1 MNFIYINSHIIQN
14 PLELTFS
21 LLPSTHT
28 HTHSTHARTRT
39 NTHTHEKK
47 KTWNTSYYPKFI
59 KKSVIYIFASR
70 AVVFQSLVKFFSTR
84 ETKTSSAIRTMN
96 KVQSSLLLTQR
107 GQRSKKLSKGGFWL
121 SLVFLRCQLRDV
133 DLWSQVCSY
142 KGTSVGS
149 ECNQSEMI
157 NIVSNVE
164 LVWQNTFI
172 TSRCNKRFQCS
183 TFSCSFI
190 NSTLWIDCTNCR
202 RSFLLIYLR
211 NFNTIVVLTVTDRD
225 ITTCSFSIWWQREVS
240 HSRS

>member
-28 HTHSTHARTRT
+28 HIARMHAHAQ
-39 NTHTHEKK
+39 THTHMRKK
-47 KTWNTSYYPKFI
+47 RHEILLIIQSLS
-59 KKSVIYIFASR
+59 KKVSSYIFASR
-70 AVVFQSLVKFFSTR
+70 ALVFQSLVKFFSTR